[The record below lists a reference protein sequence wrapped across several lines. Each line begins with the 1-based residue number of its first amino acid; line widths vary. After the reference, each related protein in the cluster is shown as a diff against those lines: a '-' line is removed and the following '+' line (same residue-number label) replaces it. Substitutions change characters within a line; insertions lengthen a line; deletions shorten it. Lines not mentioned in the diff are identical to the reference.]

1 MTVEFKR
8 IIVPI
13 DFSPSSRLAL
23 EHAKA
28 LVTKFGGVLE
38 VVHVVEER
46 VVTGP
51 WPAEGHAMSPQIEE
65 ALLRNAEHALLACLT
80 KEERNRYGAT
90 LTLLTGPPAMT
101 IVEHAAS
108 CRADLIVMGTNGRSG
123 LSHLLLGSVAERV
136 VRTAS
141 CPVLVVREIKRSATE
156 ELEPVAAVSA

>member
-1 MTVEFKR
+1 MTVEFRR
-8 IIVPI
+8 ILVPI

-38 VVHVVEER
+38 VLHVVEDR
-46 VVTGP
+46 VVTEL
-51 WPAEGHAMSPQIEE
+51 WPTDMHALTPQIGE
-65 ALLRNAEHALLACLT
+65 AILRSAEQGLAACLT
-80 KEERNRYGAT
+80 REERDRYGAT
-90 LTLLTGPPAMT
+90 LTLLIGPPALT

-108 CRADLIVMGTNGRSG
+108 SRADLIVMGTNGRTG

-141 CPVLVVREIKRSATE
+141 CPVLVVRGALKPTTRA
-156 ELEPVAAVSA
+156 LEPEAAVSA